1 MDDDGGGFDMV
12 PSLLLDEDER
22 EDCSGSS
29 RHALGV
35 RSEGGEG
42 EEGEVEGGNGGW
54 GVQGAQDEVKS
65 QSPAQRSTTL
75 RVDASP
81 TTFLAKG
88 MITRNPQL
96 SSARRVVCS
105 L

>member
-1 MDDDGGGFDMV
+1 M
-12 PSLLLDEDER
+12 
-22 EDCSGSS
+22 
-29 RHALGV
+29 

-96 SSARRVVCS
+96 SSARRVICS